1 MCISFVSGEATL
13 WLVESSLQRA
23 LSAVL
28 LQNAS
33 YNVSLC
39 GFMDHKMSPTCR
51 ALFHAISAAAVRLLP
66 SMNSWHV
73 SNLTWSLS
81 VVQHFNE
88 TLFAAAFDK
97 IAKEAD
103 VATKEAAARGS
114 STAAANREVV
124 SSPGVEYP

>member
-1 MCISFVSGEATL
+1 
-13 WLVESSLQRA
+13 
-23 LSAVL
+23 
-28 LQNAS
+28 
-33 YNVSLC
+33 
-39 GFMDHKMSPTCR
+39 
-51 ALFHAISAAAVRLLP
+51 
-66 SMNSWHV
+66 MNSWHV